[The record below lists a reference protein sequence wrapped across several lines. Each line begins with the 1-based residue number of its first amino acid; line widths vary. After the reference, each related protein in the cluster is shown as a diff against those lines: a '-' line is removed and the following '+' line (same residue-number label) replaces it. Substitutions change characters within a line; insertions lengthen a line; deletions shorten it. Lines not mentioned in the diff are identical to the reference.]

1 MLTGTVASPAMM
13 SRRRWLML
21 SATGL
26 VAGPVA
32 ALAQPGAKIPRVGY
46 LLQPPLGDTPSPER
60 QAFLDGLRTLGY
72 VEGRTVQIE
81 YRSAGGNAELLEDL
95 AEELV
100 RAKVDVIVTAGG
112 NPSAHAARQA
122 TSTIP
127 IVMATSSD
135 AVETGLV
142 ASLARPGGNVT
153 GLTRSRE
160 LAAKRLQLLKEAF
173 PKMGRVAVLWS
184 PNVTAKLEWNTTT
197 VAARNLGVFL
207 QSLEINTGDELLKAF
222 DTMTKR
228 LPDGLVMFF
237 DPETTGYRQLVA
249 DFAKKHRLPSMFG
262 WKDFVL
268 AGGLMSYA
276 ADTREMFRRAATYVD
291 RILKGAR
298 PGDLPI
304 EQPTRFEL
312 VINLLTAK
320 AIGATIPPALLL
332 QADQII
338 D

>member
-112 NPSAHAARQA
+112 N
-122 TSTIP
+122 
-127 IVMATSSD
+127 
-135 AVETGLV
+135 
-142 ASLARPGGNVT
+142 
-153 GLTRSRE
+153 
-160 LAAKRLQLLKEAF
+160 
-173 PKMGRVAVLWS
+173 
-184 PNVTAKLEWNTTT
+184 
-197 VAARNLGVFL
+197 
-207 QSLEINTGDELLKAF
+207 
-222 DTMTKR
+222 
-228 LPDGLVMFF
+228 
-237 DPETTGYRQLVA
+237 
-249 DFAKKHRLPSMFG
+249 
-262 WKDFVL
+262 
-268 AGGLMSYA
+268 
-276 ADTREMFRRAATYVD
+276 
-291 RILKGAR
+291 
-298 PGDLPI
+298 
-304 EQPTRFEL
+304 
-312 VINLLTAK
+312 
-320 AIGATIPPALLL
+320 
-332 QADQII
+332 
-338 D
+338 